1 MSVRELYRRELGK
14 ATVDPSSSFQESLMH
29 HLARRE
35 FMHFIPS
42 KFNIYYLGAIL
53 LAGVTAGLLIFTTS
67 SSDLSGTPGD
77 KFSNPDSAATR
88 FIDIQKVSPVRVEK
102 DTVYKSVSVKSEIKE
117 KAEDNNNQ
125 VTGIE
130 KRDTEIVNEVAVA
143 GVMDSIR
150 NNGMFETSKPGA
162 RKLKESYRSGTT
174 LFGMSSTKGCAPL
187 KIQFLNNAGSFDSC
201 RWTFGDGGY
210 SDEINPDWIYDVDGE
225 YRVTLQVFRRD
236 GYHASSSALITV
248 FPKPRARFEIS
259 PQKAIIPN
267 DRITFLNYSTDAVRF
282 RWDFGD
288 GDTSELFEPVH
299 KYDKYGNYNI
309 SLVAYSESGCSD
321 SLTVRNAF
329 SDSQFFIEF
338 PNAFIPN
345 TGGST
350 GGLYSSKSDEAAQVF
365 HPVFSGVA
373 EYQLKIFSKLGVL
386 IFESNDLNIGWDGY
400 YNGQLCNPGVYIW
413 KVRGTFINGEP
424 FVNMGDVT
432 LLKNQ

>member
-1 MSVRELYRRELGK
+1 MSVRELYRHKLGK
-14 ATVDPSSSFQESLMH
+14 AAVDPSPSFQEGLMH

-67 SSDLSGTPGD
+67 SQDLPITPVN
-77 KFSNPDSAATR
+77 KLSNPDSAATTY
-88 FIDIQKVSPVRVEK
+88 INIQKVSPVRVAK
-102 DTVYKSVSVKSEIKE
+102 DTVFKSVGLKSEVKGE
-117 KAEDNNNQ
+117 AKDNNSQ
-125 VTGIE
+125 ATFIE
-130 KRDTEIVNEVAVA
+130 KRDTGIVNEVAVT

-162 RKLKESYRSGTT
+162 RKLQESFRSGAM

-187 KIQFLNNAGSFDSC
+187 KIQFVNNAGSFDSC

-210 SDEINPDWIYDVDGE
+210 SDEKNPDWIYDVDGE
-225 YRVTLQVFRRD
+225 YRVTLQVFSKD

-299 KYDKYGNYNI
+299 KYDKYNNYNI

-321 SLTVRNAF
+321 SMTVKNAF

-424 FVNMGDVT
+424 FINMGDVT